1 MKIGHAEKQ
10 KGKRRGVIGGS
21 CSRGSRAALAATAK
35 LFQQQPEA
43 SSDSKAVSAAA
54 RGSIKEAAAA
64 LESSPAPRYAL

>member
-43 SSDSKAVSAAA
+43 RSRRRQQLSNLPLRPATHFD
-54 RGSIKEAAAA
+54 ILPKEVKHTK
-64 LESSPAPRYAL
+64 